1 MRGVDWQM
9 VLFVGTSLV
18 QEYWLYWGLPR
29 VYFWDV
35 QREFMKSPEF
45 SNQEDEHNRAA

>member
-1 MRGVDWQM
+1 MRGMDWQL

-18 QEYWLYWGLPR
+18 QEYWLYFGLPR

-35 QREFMKSPEF
+35 ERELYRNTEVPE
-45 SNQEDEHNRAA
+45 DDDHRAA

>member
-1 MRGVDWQM
+1 MRGMDWQL

-18 QEYWLYWGLPR
+18 QEYWLCFGLPR

-35 QREFMKSPEF
+35 QRETIP
-45 SNQEDEHNRAA
+45 DTVVPADDDRDRAA